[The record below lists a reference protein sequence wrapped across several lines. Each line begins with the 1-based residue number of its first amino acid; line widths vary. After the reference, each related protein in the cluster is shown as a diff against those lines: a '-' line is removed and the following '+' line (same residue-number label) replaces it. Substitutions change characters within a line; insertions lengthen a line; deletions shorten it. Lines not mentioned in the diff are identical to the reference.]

1 VFTLHTPVPA
11 GNETFERSIPDKYLA
26 PWAQRL
32 GLDLDGV
39 AELARAHDPGI
50 FDMGALAI
58 RFSTFVNGVS
68 QRHGEVVTRDWSWL
82 IGHEAAAITNG
93 VHTPTWLGRGA
104 SRLLRSRFGS
114 GWSVQLMEHP
124 EDPEQGD
131 ALYDEELWNLHQV
144 RKEV

>member
-1 VFTLHTPVPA
+1 RPITHTLYVRGHEMRFLQELVLGVGAVRALDALGIEPSVWHANEGHAALSFLERAARQVESGASLDEARARVRERSVFTLHTPVPA

-68 QRHGEVVTRDWSWL
+68 QR
-82 IGHEAAAITNG
+82 
-93 VHTPTWLGRGA
+93 
-104 SRLLRSRFGS
+104 
-114 GWSVQLMEHP
+114 
-124 EDPEQGD
+124 
-131 ALYDEELWNLHQV
+131 
-144 RKEV
+144 